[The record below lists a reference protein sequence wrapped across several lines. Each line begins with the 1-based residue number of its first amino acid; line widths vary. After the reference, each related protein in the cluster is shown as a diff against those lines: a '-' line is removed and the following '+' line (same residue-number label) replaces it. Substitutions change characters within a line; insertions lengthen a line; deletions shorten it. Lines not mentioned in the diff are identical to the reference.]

1 MGYNNV
7 NYLLHFQS
15 ILALHFNELNVIIAS
30 GRLLTAQPRL
40 HKRKYGNVEKEEVKT
55 LPAEQSQ
62 LEKCGIEEKFVRS
75 FDLDKK

>member
-1 MGYNNV
+1 MKVILFLVKIGY
-7 NYLLHFQS
+7 HS
-15 ILALHFNELNVIIAS
+15 RFNPECNIEKDFKKTTVYRT
-30 GRLLTAQPRL
+30 G
-40 HKRKYGNVEKEEVKT
+40 VEKEEVKT